1 MISRKEDT
9 TMRRRVWIA
18 LLAIG
23 VMVSLSAC
31 GSWAPYLAEERQNG
45 AHFATWQH
53 MGYSLFRATPKDT
66 TRRDIASAQQ
76 ERWWGDPIL
85 VEPIQ

>member
-1 MISRKEDT
+1 
-9 TMRRRVWIA
+9 MRRRAWVA

-23 VMVSLSAC
+23 VMVSLSGC
-31 GSWAPYLAEERQNG
+31 GSWSRYLAEERQNG

-53 MGYSLFRATPKDT
+53 MGYSLFRATPKET
-66 TRRDIASAQQ
+66 TKMDVASAQQ
-76 ERWWGDPIL
+76 EKWWGDPIL